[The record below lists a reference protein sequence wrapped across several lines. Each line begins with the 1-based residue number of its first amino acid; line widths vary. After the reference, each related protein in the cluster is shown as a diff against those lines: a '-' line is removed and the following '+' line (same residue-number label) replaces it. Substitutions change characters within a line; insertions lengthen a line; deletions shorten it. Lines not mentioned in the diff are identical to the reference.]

1 MKTHSKQQ
9 YKKQPNK
16 TKITTILIIILIINL
31 TLLTTAQKN
40 IEKNIENPEIQ
51 KIKTNKINIF
61 PTEKLP
67 TKITSS
73 KNLLQNISKNRNI
86 IPKETYPTQ
95 KNPKIITDNQNILIL
110 LETKNNKTN
119 NSQISATY
127 SQDQGNNWNEI
138 LTVFDNYTEFKT
150 PTIDYTGDPEM
161 QAYGSHKIDTNT
173 GVQSIFNFPSLSD
186 PYAIYTGSTTDFDR
200 YGWFTGLVLNWNPD
214 DWLNITD
221 LSTAGYKHGTSISPY
236 ENFHGLTAW
245 SGQHIDLGWSYYLI
259 CETDEHLENTYK
271 ILWKGDLNQT
281 IYNISMDIDL
291 SNGWQYDS
299 WEIKNKTTNNHETIL
314 DMLLIEPGNPTWFN
328 NKENYGPSHVFKNY
342 TNPSI
347 KASNGY
353 VYLVCEKQGDIYL
366 HYSSDEGYNFQTK
379 QITNTIIKESQP
391 DVTAIGTIVT
401 ISYIQN
407 NDLYII
413 KSQDAGETWD
423 EPMRINDE
431 TNKVSNNP
439 YSTDID
445 KNYAVFTNTEKPPTI
460 LFSTLNI
467 TIPQLTIENISIGIS
482 ISADIKNIGTVNIT
496 NLNISA
502 KFTDG
507 LILNRYH
514 YIISNYTLKPNE
526 IINLEIFPIIGFG
539 KTTFTILIQSD
550 NIETTEIKIAMF
562 ILFFYAFI
570 QTI

>member
-1 MKTHSKQQ
+1 MKTQPKQR
-9 YKKQPNK
+9 YKKQQNK
-16 TKITTILIIILIINL
+16 TKITTILIIIILINL
-31 TLLTTAQKN
+31 TLLTPAQKN
-40 IEKNIENPEIQ
+40 IEKNIENTEIQ
-51 KIKTNKINIF
+51 KIKTKKTNIF

-67 TKITSS
+67 KTITSS

-95 KNPKIITDNQNILIL
+95 KNPKIITDKQNILVL

-119 NSQISATY
+119 NSQITATY
-127 SQDQGNNWNEI
+127 SQDQGKNWNEI
-138 LTVFDNYTEFKT
+138 LTVFDNHTEFKT

-173 GVQSIFNFPSLSD
+173 GLQSIFNFPSLSD
-186 PYAIYTGSTTDFDR
+186 PYATYTGSTSDFDR
-200 YGWFTGLVLNWNPD
+200 YGWFTGLVLSWNPD

-221 LSTAGYKHGTSISPY
+221 LSTAGFKHGTSISPY
-236 ENFHGLTAW
+236 KNFHGLTAW
-245 SGQHIDLGWSYYLI
+245 SGQHKDLGWSYYLI
-259 CETDEHLENTYK
+259 CETDENLENTYK
-271 ILWKGDLNQT
+271 ILWKGTLNQT

-299 WEIKNKTTNNHETIL
+299 WEIKNKTTNKHETIL
-314 DMLLIEPGNPTWFN
+314 DMLWIEPGNPAWFT

-366 HYSSDEGYNFQTK
+366 HYSSDKGYNFQTK
-379 QITNTIIKESQP
+379 QITNTTTKEKQP

-413 KSQDAGETWD
+413 KSKDAGETWD
-423 EPMRINDE
+423 EPIKINDE
-431 TNKVSNNP
+431 TNKVSDNP
-439 YSTDID
+439 HSTDID
-445 KNYAVFTNTEKPPTI
+445 KNYIVFTNTEKPPTI

-467 TIPQLTIENISIGIS
+467 TIPHLTIENISVDIS
-482 ISADIKNIGTVNIT
+482 ITADVRNIGTVNIT

-507 LILNRYH
+507 LILKRYH

-526 IINLEIFPIIGFG
+526 TINLKISPIIGFG
-539 KTTFTILIQSD
+539 KTTLTILIQSD
-550 NIETTEIKIAMF
+550 NTETTEIKIKMF
-562 ILFFYAFI
+562 ILFFYIFI
-570 QTI
+570 LLK